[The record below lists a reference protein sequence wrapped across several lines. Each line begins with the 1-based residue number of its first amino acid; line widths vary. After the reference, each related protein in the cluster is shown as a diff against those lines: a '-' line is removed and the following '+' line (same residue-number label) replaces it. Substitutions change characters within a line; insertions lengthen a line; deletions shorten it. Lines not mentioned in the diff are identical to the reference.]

1 MTLPKIG
8 CPFSINTKNP
18 CAHHNHYIAS
28 RKFNRMNQQ
37 TRLCILSLLLLT
49 ACLQSFSQNNPDT
62 LAATHLIDLGE
73 VTNSNE
79 DFSSFEPLK
88 ETLKNGE
95 IVMLGE
101 QSHTEG
107 TVFETKI
114 KLIKFLHQEMGF
126 DLLVF
131 ESGLYDCTTGWEKIK
146 NGEEVRTTLAKSS
159 FYIWSA
165 TKEFIPLAAYIESNK
180 NSKNPLIISGFDSQF
195 TGRISAFEFVD
206 DLKTYLASVDTTLLE
221 SQEWTKLEKSLQSVL
236 IYDTRAYEK
245 EQAARD
251 TAFINTLSNQ
261 IIANDSA
268 AMFWTQVLKNT
279 KYLISD
285 MKLGTNFRDR
295 QMAENLV
302 WIKEQNPGK
311 KIICWGATSH
321 FLYNSSEI
329 RLIGF
334 PYNLIGRYYR
344 KQPMM
349 GHYIKEKYQSKVFTI
364 GFVAYQGT
372 YGFNRTSKIKPPGKN
387 SLEYTIGSFGLDNCF
402 LSFENFDSGEM
413 ISRPLGNKYMKNK
426 ISNVM
431 DGVIFNRNVARSH
444 LDHDFTRKVYIQ
456 NTASKPNVVNE

>member
-1 MTLPKIG
+1 
-8 CPFSINTKNP
+8 
-18 CAHHNHYIAS
+18 
-28 RKFNRMNQQ
+28 
-37 TRLCILSLLLLT
+37 
-49 ACLQSFSQNNPDT
+49 
-62 LAATHLIDLGE
+62 
-73 VTNSNE
+73 
-79 DFSSFEPLK
+79 
-88 ETLKNGE
+88 
-95 IVMLGE
+95 
-101 QSHTEG
+101 
-107 TVFETKI
+107 
-114 KLIKFLHQEMGF
+114 
-126 DLLVF
+126 
-131 ESGLYDCTTGWEKIK
+131 
-146 NGEEVRTTLAKSS
+146 
-159 FYIWSA
+159 
-165 TKEFIPLAAYIESNK
+165 
-180 NSKNPLIISGFDSQF
+180 
-195 TGRISAFEFVD
+195 
-206 DLKTYLASVDTTLLE
+206 
-221 SQEWTKLEKSLQSVL
+221 
-236 IYDTRAYEK
+236 
-245 EQAARD
+245 
-251 TAFINTLSNQ
+251 
-261 IIANDSA
+261 
-268 AMFWTQVLKNT
+268 
-279 KYLISD
+279 
-285 MKLGTNFRDR
+285 GTNFRDR

-387 SLEYTIGSFGLDNCF
+387 SLEYAIGNFGLDNCF

-444 LDHDFTRKVYIQ
+444 LDHDFARKVYIQ